1 MPFPGR
7 VGQFFFFIGFL
18 ALVIFYAS
26 DQAHSPI
33 YTLLCSG
40 VLLFPLG
47 LYMMWRYRNPPPE
60 SDRFNTLRR
69 MRQRRLGKQQDNK
82 KNKPQRQ

>member
-1 MPFPGR
+1 MPFLGR

-26 DQAHSPI
+26 DQARSPI
-33 YTLLCSG
+33 YDLLCSG
-40 VLLFPLG
+40 ALLFPLG

-60 SDRFNTLRR
+60 SDRFYTLRR
-69 MRQRRLGKQQDNK
+69 IRDRRLGKQQDK
-82 KNKPQRQ
+82 QKNRPQNR